1 MELMLSAIKPTGD
14 LTLGNYIG
22 AIKNF
27 VKLQDDYNLFV
38 FVADLHAL
46 TVRNNKEDLN
56 RWMKEVAAIYIA
68 CGLDP
73 NKATIFNQ
81 SDLPQHAYLG
91 YILTCESY
99 MGELSRMTQFKD
111 KSSRGNNESI
121 GVGLFIYPT
130 LMAADILL
138 YDAKYVPVG
147 EDQTQHVELT
157 RDLAARF
164 NHYYGETFVIPKAI
178 VPEKGARI
186 MALDDP
192 LKKMSKSELGDNKG
206 SIRLLDDVK
215 TIRKKIMSAV
225 TDSENL
231 VKFDIENKPGI
242 SNLMTIYSSL
252 TNKTY
257 DEIEDEFRDGG
268 YGNFKKAVADVVV
281 EEVSKI
287 QVKFNEI
294 IKGDYLDKVLKE
306 GALKAGAIASKKIDE
321 VKRKL
326 GLII

>member
-56 RWMKEVAAIYIA
+56 RWIKEVAAIYIA

>member
-46 TVRNNKEDLN
+46 TVRNNKENLN
-56 RWMKEVAAIYIA
+56 RWIKEVAAIYIA

-111 KSSRGNNESI
+111 KFARGNNESI

-157 RDLAARF
+157 RDLASRF

-225 TDSENL
+225 TDSDNL
-231 VKFDIENKPGI
+231 VKYDIENKPGI

-252 TNKTY
+252 TNKSY

>member
-56 RWMKEVAAIYIA
+56 RWIKEVAAIYIA

-111 KSSRGNNESI
+111 KSARGNNESI

-157 RDLAARF
+157 RDLASRF

-178 VPEKGARI
+178 VAEKGARI

-225 TDSENL
+225 TDSDNL
-231 VKFDIENKPGI
+231 VKYDIENKPGI

-252 TNKTY
+252 TNKSY

>member
-46 TVRNNKEDLN
+46 TVRNNKENLN
-56 RWMKEVAAIYIA
+56 RWIKEVAAIYIA

-111 KSSRGNNESI
+111 KSARGNNESI

-157 RDLAARF
+157 RDLASRF

-225 TDSENL
+225 TDSDNL
-231 VKFDIENKPGI
+231 VKYDIENKPGI

-252 TNKTY
+252 TNKSY

-294 IKGDYLDKVLKE
+294 IKGDYLDKVLKQ

>member
-56 RWMKEVAAIYIA
+56 RWIKEVAAIYIA

-294 IKGDYLDKVLKE
+294 IKGDYLDKVLKQ

>member
-206 SIRLLDDVK
+206 SIHLLDDVK

-294 IKGDYLDKVLKE
+294 IKGDYLDKVLKQ